1 MNNTGTITPVVGMGA
16 TEYVGSDR
24 YPNTIVK
31 VITPKKIIVQRD
43 NFTRTDKI
51 RLTKE
56 QEYVYSRNGEASF
69 VTVSLRKNG
78 RWVTEGQKANGGI
91 GFEIGYRR
99 AYLDPSF

>member
-1 MNNTGTITPVVGMGA
+1 MNKTETMTPVVGMGA

-43 NFTRTDKI
+43 NFTRTDKNG
-51 RLTKE
+51 LSE
-56 QEYVYSRNGEASF
+56 SQEYVYSRNGEAYF

-78 RWVTEGQKANGGI
+78 RWVVEGQKAKGGI